1 MSTCLQ
7 ASALLK
13 NFLPL
18 FDRVLVQRVAAE
30 VKTKGGVLIPEKA
43 QQKTVVGTVMAV
55 GPGRRTDVSLLTR
68 QLQISVPA

>member
-1 MSTCLQ
+1 M
-7 ASALLK
+7 K